1 MRRQRYRPTKPEV
14 WYPIP
19 LSIRSK
25 SVSPCPALRLPN
37 GSFRTCVVEQPNHF
51 SLAPTL
57 GVFLRECQCGVPI
70 NVLLVYKRP
79 RLAASAQRVGNHFA
93 RPASRAS
100 YHEYPAYLRP
110 HLSQQSICSCVF
122 RRCRRSTHPN
132 DRRPV
137 LRPHSAKLK
146 ITGPNCLRV

>member
-51 SLAPTL
+51 SLALTL
-57 GVFLRECQCGVPI
+57 GVFLRESQCGVPI

-79 RLAASAQRVGNHFA
+79 ALQQAHNAWGTTLHGQHQGRRTMSIPRIYVRTLASKASA
-93 RPASRAS
+93 PAFSVAVDGQLT
-100 YHEYPAYLRP
+100 PTTGA
-110 HLSQQSICSCVF
+110 LSFVHILQS
-122 RRCRRSTHPN
+122 
-132 DRRPV
+132 
-137 LRPHSAKLK
+137 
-146 ITGPNCLRV
+146 